1 MLRRVLAAALCCLCV
16 SRVAAFSLTGTRWT
30 AGSATLQ
37 LQLGSPATP
46 LSDGAASWNVVA
58 DDAVAL
64 WNGYLANF
72 RFAVVADSTAPRAQG
87 NRINNVHF
95 AGDIYGQAWGNGVLA
110 VTLTFSSRASNTET
124 DVLFNNRLNW
134 DSYRGAQRFT
144 AAGQPIYD
152 FRRVALHEFG
162 HALGLD
168 HPDEEGQS
176 VSALMN
182 SRITAL
188 DTLTAD
194 DITGAQSLYGAA
206 TSTGPTTPTSPPTTP
221 PSTVVAAPVITT
233 HPASRTVTAGQSATF
248 TVTAV
253 STAAVTYQWLKNG
266 LAIGGAFGATYTI
279 AGAAAADAG
288 SYSVRVANSAGT
300 VLSNAAF
307 LTVLTSGTGGAAAPV
322 IVTPPADVGVVA
334 GSAFSLSVTA
344 SGSAPLAY
352 QWRKDGAILPGVA
365 TASYTVAAADASHAG
380 VYTVV
385 VSNAAGSVT
394 SPAATVTVGTL
405 PLITTQP
412 VGRTVDAGT
421 RVTFAVAASGSP
433 APAFQWSRNNAA
445 IPGATA
451 ASYTI
456 DSVQPVHEG
465 TYRVT
470 ATNPIGASTSV
481 PATLAIAAPPVVT
494 VPPAAVAVPNGGRAQ
509 FNVAA
514 TSASPIAYQW
524 LRDGTAI
531 AGATGAALVI
541 DPARPAD
548 RGLYRVR
555 LTNDAGSTLSPEAA
569 LTVRFS
575 RLVNLSTRAFVP
587 AGGALT
593 PGFFVRGT
601 GTKPLLLRA
610 VGPTL
615 AAFGVSDALRDTSLE
630 LVAQAT
636 GRTVAANANWNTVPG
651 LAAAFAGVGAFP
663 LTAGARDSALET
675 RLAPAAYTA
684 RIAPGTAGLSGIA
697 LAEVYDTEAN
707 VGGTQL
713 VNLSTLGFVG
723 TGENAL
729 TAGFVVSG
737 DAPKRVLVRAI
748 GPGLA
753 AFGVGDPLP
762 DPQVGLVPLGRAEP
776 LATNDDWPGNAEL
789 TAAFRAVAA
798 FALTPGSK
806 DSALVATLEPGAY
819 TVVVSS
825 VDGRTTG
832 QALVEIYDLDP

>member
-30 AGSATLQ
+30 TGSATLQ
-37 LQLGSPATP
+37 LQLGTPAAP
-46 LSDGAASWNVVA
+46 LSDGSASWGIVA
-58 DDAVAL
+58 EDALAL
-64 WNGYLANF
+64 WNSYLANF
-72 RFAVVADSTAPRAQG
+72 RFNVVPDSTATRAQG
-87 NRINNVHF
+87 NRISNVHF

-110 VTLTFSSRASNTET
+110 VTLTFSARSANTET

-134 DSYRGAQRFT
+134 DSYRGAQRFN
-144 AAGQPIYD
+144 ASGQPVYD

-182 SRITAL
+182 SRITSL

-206 TSTGPTTPTSPPTTP
+206 TSTGSTPPTTP
-221 PSTVVAAPVITT
+221 PPTVAAAPLITT

-253 STAAVTYQWLKNG
+253 STIAVTYQWLKNG
-266 LAIGGAFGATYTI
+266 LPLAGATAATYTI
-279 AGAAAADAG
+279 ASTTAADAG

-300 VLSNAAF
+300 VLSNAGF
-307 LTVLTSGTGGAAAPV
+307 LTVLTSASGGAAAPV
-322 IVTPPADVGVVA
+322 IVTAPGDIGVVT
-334 GSAFSLSVTA
+334 GSAFTLAVTA
-344 SGSAPLAY
+344 TGSAPLAY
-352 QWRKDGAILPGVA
+352 QWRKDGANLPGV
-365 TASYTVAAADASHAG
+365 TAASFTVAAADASHAG
-380 VYTVV
+380 AYTVV
-385 VSNAAGSVT
+385 VSNAAGSAT
-394 SPAATVTVGTL
+394 SAPATVTVGSL

-412 VGRTVDAGT
+412 ASRTVDAGT
-421 RVTFAVAASGSP
+421 RVTFTVTATGAP
-433 APAFQWSRNNAA
+433 APTFQWSRNNAA
-445 IPGATA
+445 LPGATA

-456 DSVQPVHEG
+456 DSVQSIHEG
-465 TYRVT
+465 AYRV
-470 ATNPIGASTSV
+470 AVSNAIGTSTSV
-481 PATLAIAAPPVVT
+481 PATLALTAPPTIT
-494 VPPAAVAVPNGGRAQ
+494 VPPTAVSVAAGGRAQ

-514 TSASPIAYQW
+514 TSATPIAYQW
-524 LRDGTAI
+524 LRDGVALP
-531 AGATGAALVI
+531 GATGAALVI

-555 LTNDAGSTLSPEAA
+555 LTNDIGATLSPEAA

-575 RLVNLSTRAFVP
+575 RLVNLSTRAFIP
-587 AGGALT
+587 AGGTLT
-593 PGFFVRGT
+593 PGFFIRGT
-601 GTKPLLLRA
+601 GTKPLVLRA

-615 AAFGVSDALRDTSLE
+615 ATFGVGDALRETSLE

-636 GRTVAANANWNTVPG
+636 GRTVAANNNWNSVPG
-651 LAAAFAGVGAFP
+651 IAAAFAGVGAFP

-684 RIAPGTAGLSGIA
+684 RIAPGTAGLSGIT
-697 LAEVYDTEAN
+697 LAEVYDTETN
-707 VGGTQL
+707 PGGTQL
-713 VNLSTLGFVG
+713 VNVSTLGFVG

-729 TAGFVVSG
+729 TAGFVISG
-737 DAPKRVLVRAI
+737 DAPKRVLVRAV

-753 AFGVGDPLP
+753 PFGVGDTLP
-762 DPQVGLVPLGRAEP
+762 DPQLGLVPLGRAEP
-776 LATNDDWPGNAEL
+776 LATNDDWPGTAEI
-789 TAAFRAVAA
+789 TAAFRSVGA
-798 FALTPGSK
+798 FALPSGSK